1 MILTYKT
8 PKPDKEIIDYIDFD
22 RICKDYD
29 LQSGDISPHQ
39 QLELENILKSFIN
52 QNKTMFK
59 EF

>member
-39 QLELENILKSFIN
+39 QLELENILKEFIN
-52 QNKTMFK
+52 QNNKL
-59 EF
+59 